1 MEGAT
6 IVVKNLGDENLEKA
20 IYESLMAAITE
31 YAGWIISVT
40 GSQDDDNWVVE
51 VKCPFRIKP
60 LVTVLT
66 LQDNKT
72 AQRVVQI
79 VIEQIAVAQAA

>member
-6 IVVKNLGDENLEKA
+6 IVVKNLGDENIEKV
-20 IYESLMAAITE
+20 IYESLMAATTE
-31 YAGWIISVT
+31 YAGWTISVT

-51 VKCPFRIKP
+51 VKCPSRIKS

-66 LQDNKT
+66 LHDNQT

-79 VIEQIAVAQAA
+79 VIEQIAIAQAA